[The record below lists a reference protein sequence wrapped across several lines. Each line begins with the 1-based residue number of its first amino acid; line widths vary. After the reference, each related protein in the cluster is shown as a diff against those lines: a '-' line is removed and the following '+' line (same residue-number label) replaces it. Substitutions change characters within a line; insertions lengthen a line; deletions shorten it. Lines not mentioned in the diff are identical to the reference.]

1 MIRSSLF
8 TRSALGLAL
17 VLGLTAGGL
26 AVSAPAKAQSK
37 KEKKEKAPAAA
48 KITPTKAFI
57 PAYNALKT
65 ALDNAAKRP
74 EVAAARTNVTAAEN
88 AHRAARGTKPR
99 AEAKAAYDATITA
112 LGTVLA
118 PERGLLDAAYTAVG
132 NADDKFLAGQL
143 GLMLGNTAVDKA
155 MQRKGLLAMIES
167 GKLPAADVAK
177 YNFYV
182 GGLSFDMKEY
192 ASARTAFQAAMAG
205 GYTEGGVEGLLAE
218 AYINDN
224 QPLEGL
230 KVLQGV
236 AAKGGAPEDLLRRG
250 VVVAYRAKLANEAT
264 SFGSQLVGGYPNNDN
279 WALTVAVVR
288 DLNKFQSQEQI
299 DLLRLMERTKSFAE
313 TRDYVEY
320 IQAADPRRLP
330 GEVLKI
336 LNLGLASGKLSA
348 SDVFVTDAKTSASG
362 RIAAD
367 KASLAGLE
375 RDARAGNASAATAM
389 AAGDA
394 FLSYDDAAKAEA
406 LYQIAL
412 TKPGAD
418 TARMLTRLGIAQADL
433 GKYAEAQA
441 TFAKVDGIRAP
452 IAQLWSAYAKGKAR
466 AAAAP
471 APVTAP

>member
-17 VLGLTAGGL
+17 ALGLVSGGL
-26 AVSAPAKAQSK
+26 AVSEPAEAQSK
-37 KEKKEKAPAAA
+37 KKEKAPAAP
-48 KITPTKAFI
+48 KITPTKTFM
-57 PAYNALKT
+57 PPYTALKT
-65 ALDNAAKRP
+65 ALDGAAKRP
-74 EVAAARTNVTAAEN
+74 DVIAARTAASNAEI
-88 AHRAARGTKPR
+88 AHRASRSNKAR
-99 AEAKAAYDATITA
+99 AEAKTAYEGTVTA
-112 LGTVLA
+112 LGGVLTA
-118 PERGLLDAAYTAVG
+118 EKGLLDAAYTAIG
-132 NADDKFLAGQL
+132 NADDRYLAGQL
-143 GLMLGNTAVDKA
+143 GLILGNLAIDKP

-167 GKLPAADVAK
+167 GKLPAADLAK

-192 ASARTAFQAAMAG
+192 AAARTAFQSAIAG

-230 KVLQGV
+230 KVMQAV
-236 AAKGGAPEDLLRRG
+236 AAKGNAPEDLLRRG

-264 SFGSQLVGGYPNNDN
+264 GFGSQLVAGYPTTEN

-313 TRDYVEY
+313 ARDYVEY

-336 LNLGLASGKLSA
+336 VNLGLASGKLSA
-348 SDVFVTDAKTSASG
+348 TDVFVTDAKTTSAG

-367 KASLAGLE
+367 RASLVALE
-375 RDARAGNASAATAM
+375 RDARSGNASAATAM

-418 TARMLTRLGIAQADL
+418 TARMLTRLGIAQTDL

-441 TFAKVDGIRAP
+441 TFARVDGVRAP
-452 IAQLWSAYAKGKAR
+452 IAQLWSAYAKGKTR

-471 APVTAP
+471 APAPAS

>member
-17 VLGLTAGGL
+17 TMGLATGGLTL
-26 AVSAPAKAQSK
+26 S
-37 KEKKEKAPAAA
+37 APAAA
-48 KITPTKAFI
+48 KEKKAKAPEAPKIAPTKTFI
-57 PAYNALKT
+57 PAYTALKT
-65 ALDNAAKRP
+65 ALDAASKRADI
-74 EVAAARTNVTAAEN
+74 VAARTAVTTAES
-88 AHRAARGTKPR
+88 AHRAARGNKAR
-99 AEAKAAYDATITA
+99 AEAKTAYDGTIAA
-112 LGTVLA
+112 LGTALA
-118 PERGLLDAAYTAVG
+118 PERALLDGAYAAIG

-143 GLMLGNTAVDKA
+143 GLTLGNLAVDKA
-155 MQRKGLLAMIES
+155 MQRRGLNAMVES
-167 GKLPAADVAK
+167 AKLPAAELAK
-177 YNFYV
+177 YSFYI
-182 GGLSFDMKEY
+182 GGLSFDLKEY
-192 ASARTAFQAAMAG
+192 AAARTSFQAAMAG

-230 KVLQGV
+230 KVLQNV

-264 SFGSQLVGGYPNNDN
+264 AFGSQLVGNYPTNEN

-288 DLNKFQSQEQI
+288 DLNKFQNQEQI
-299 DLLRLMERTKSFAE
+299 DLLRIMERTKSFAE
-313 TRDYVEY
+313 ARDYIEY

-336 LNLGLASGKLSA
+336 VNMGVASGKLSA
-348 SDVFVTDAKTSASG
+348 TDIFVSDAKTTSAG

-367 KASLAGLE
+367 KASLVGLE
-375 RDARAGNASAATAM
+375 RDARAGPATAATVM

-394 FLSYDDAAKAEA
+394 FLSYDEPAKAEA
-406 LYQIAL
+406 LYLIAL
-412 TKPGAD
+412 NKPGVD
-418 TARMLTRLGIAQADL
+418 LPRVLTRLGIAQADL

-441 TFAKVDGIRAP
+441 SFAKVDGVRAP
-452 IAQLWSAYAKGKAR
+452 IAQLWSGYAKSKAR

-471 APVTAP
+471 VAPVPAP